1 MKVEN
6 VICAI
11 GTTVITVMERGKH
24 VGILLALSSSDDE
37 DDESSDEDISNVI
50 TSVLLISYVQPYMSY
65 GEGREYYLSVI
76 ELQIKIIRDS
86 SDTNHRMISGGI
98 SFLPR
103 LVCLLLPISVC

>member
-6 VICAI
+6 VTSAI

-50 TSVLLISYVQPYMSY
+50 TSVLLIS
-65 GEGREYYLSVI
+65 
-76 ELQIKIIRDS
+76 
-86 SDTNHRMISGGI
+86 
-98 SFLPR
+98 
-103 LVCLLLPISVC
+103 

>member
-65 GEGREYYLSVI
+65 GEGRGVLS
-76 ELQIKIIRDS
+76 
-86 SDTNHRMISGGI
+86 ISCRAPNKNN
-98 SFLPR
+98 PR
-103 LVCLLLPISVC
+103 LL